1 MNTTKKEAA
10 KKLVEGIKL
19 GVKAHLSCADFKVYA
34 YTRKLVG
41 WTAIGEIKF
50 ANKISIVS
58 KQIANHSAKTFNTF
72 LDMGQKYDKKY
83 AKAKAVTDEIKDWTK
98 EANQFVAK
106 TRKQEQPQM
115 A

>member
-19 GVKAHLSCADFKVYA
+19 GVKARLSCADFKVFA
-34 YTRKLVG
+34 YKRKLVG

-50 ANKISIVS
+50 ANKISIIS
-58 KQIANHSAKTFNTF
+58 KKVANHSAKTFATF
-72 LDMGQKYDKKY
+72 LDMAQKYDKKY
-83 AKAKAVTDEIKDWTK
+83 AKAKAATDEIKDWTK
-98 EANQFVAK
+98 EVNQFVAE
-106 TRKQEQPQM
+106 TREQERPQM